1 MNAEGGGQGQVVSQ
15 GCAFVAAIDCNNV
28 LNCEGDAISVIM
40 IDQSGEIFYQNCG
53 VISSGEIS
61 VGDETDLS
69 IDEDESLEFENGT
82 IRLLTIPNDAP

>member
-1 MNAEGGGQGQVVSQ
+1 
-15 GCAFVAAIDCNNV
+15 
-28 LNCEGDAISVIM
+28 M
-40 IDQSGEIFYQNCG
+40 IDQSGEIFYENCG
-53 VISSGEIS
+53 IISSGEIF